1 MASVGIIG
9 AGAAGLSAAWELVQQ
24 GHTPVIF
31 ESEDRVGGLAA
42 GFKDEAWDWTLEK
55 FYHHW
60 FQSDEHLLTLLDE
73 LGVRQKAIFVRPKST
88 FWLKDGIYQ
97 MDDPISALR
106 LPVMSWYAKLRYGPA
121 GFYYLRLN
129 KNWQKLEAFTADEW
143 IRQKMG
149 EEYYNILWRPSL
161 IGKFGPH
168 YQEVNM
174 AWLWARMHSRTPKL
188 GTYEGGFQAFLEDF
202 ADALRAKGTEIRLNA
217 PVTCIERDEDGHIR
231 VETNDSKEP
240 FAAVISTTSPRLL
253 GKMAPQI
260 EGEYARKV
268 ESLRSMGAVVV
279 ILALTQQFMKDG
291 TYWLSLPA
299 ETPDKSRSEFPFLAL
314 VEHTNYMD
322 KAHFN
327 DDHLVYLGDY
337 VAADHEYFSMTE
349 DELAERFI
357 AAMTKVNPDFSPDW
371 IRRRWVFRAPYAQ
384 PLPTV
389 NHSQNIPDIR
399 TPVPG
404 LYWASMSQVYP
415 WDRGTNYAVEIGR
428 RSARLV
434 VEDLS

>member
-1 MASVGIIG
+1 MASIAIIG
-9 AGAAGLSAAWELVQQ
+9 AGAAGLAAAWELA
-24 GHTPVIF
+24 GHDVTIF
-31 ESEDRVGGLAA
+31 EAEDRVGGLAA
-42 GFKDEAWDWTLEK
+42 GFKDDAWDWTLEK

-60 FQSDEHLLTLLDE
+60 FQSDEHLLGLLDE
-73 LGVRQKAIFVRPKST
+73 LGVREKAIFVRPKST
-88 FWLKDGIYQ
+88 FWLKGGIYQ
-97 MDDPISALR
+97 MDSPLSALK
-106 LPVMSWYAKLRYGPA
+106 LPVMSWFSKLRYGPA

-129 KNWQKLEAFTADEW
+129 KNWQKLEAFTADDW

-168 YQEVNM
+168 YQDVNM

-202 ADALRAKGTEIRLNA
+202 AAALKARGTQIRLQT
-217 PVTCIERDEDGHIR
+217 PVTCIETRADGRVR
-231 VETNDSKEP
+231 VETGDTDQT
-240 FAAVISTTSPRLL
+240 FDAVLSTSSPKLL
-253 GKMAPQI
+253 GKMVPQI
-260 EGEYARKV
+260 EGDYAKKLA
-268 ESLRSMGAVVV
+268 SLRSMGAVVV
-279 ILALTQQFMKDG
+279 ILALKQQFMTDG

-299 ETPDKSRSEFPFLAL
+299 ETPDKSQSDFPFLAL

-327 DDHLVYLGDY
+327 GDHLVYLGDY
-337 VAADHEYFSMTE
+337 VAPDHEYFSMSE
-349 DELAERFI
+349 DELAQRFI
-357 AAMTKVNPDFSPDW
+357 AAMTRVNPNFSPDW

-399 TPVPG
+399 TPIPG
-404 LYWASMSQVYP
+404 IYWASMSQVYP

-428 RSARLV
+428 RAARLM